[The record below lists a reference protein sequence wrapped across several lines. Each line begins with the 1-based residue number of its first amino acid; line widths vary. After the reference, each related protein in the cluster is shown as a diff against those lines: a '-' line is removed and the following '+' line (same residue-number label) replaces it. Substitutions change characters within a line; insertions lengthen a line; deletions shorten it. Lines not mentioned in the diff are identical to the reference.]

1 AANYRHGM
9 TESFDETRF
18 IRSIVLVLARAFER
32 FLQKVGT
39 ENLRGLREYEMLSR
53 QCRFDEIL
61 FRLFHRIDDRDR
73 QNRCAGTPGLPYDI
87 LDFRDRDKGPNG
99 IVNCDECRSGPQ
111 MPQATGDG
119 ILAAFAAFHD

>member
-1 AANYRHGM
+1 MMSTVPADAGRSRCRYETSLRSLFLFEKNTSQGEIGWPGDLDVPLRAANYRHGM
-9 TESFDETRF
+9 TESFDETRL

-61 FRLFHRIDDRDR
+61 F
-73 QNRCAGTPGLPYDI
+73 
-87 LDFRDRDKGPNG
+87 
-99 IVNCDECRSGPQ
+99 
-111 MPQATGDG
+111 
-119 ILAAFAAFHD
+119 